1 MSTPVA
7 IYGAVNVNV
16 HSPEIALQMKE
27 MNGGSL
33 TMLLGCFSVSLFVMG
48 QQCRLLG
55 KNRPLLSPSMCSQ
68 CPLHI
73 FLRAWFFSLCCH
85 LIILYN
91 VNILQV
97 P

>member
-16 HSPEIALQMKE
+16 HSPETALQMKE

-55 KNRPLLSPSMCSQ
+55 KNRPLLSPSVCSQ
-68 CPLHI
+68 FPCT
-73 FLRAWFFSLCCH
+73 FFCERGFFPFAV
-85 LIILYN
+85 I
-91 VNILQV
+91 
-97 P
+97 